1 MNAPSR
7 TTTTIRQLR
16 ILKINEV
23 LELTS
28 LSRATHFAKLNAKSK
43 SYDPNYPKPIK
54 LGPRSVGYVEQEV
67 IDWLRARMEAR

>member
-7 TTTTIRQLR
+7 TTNTIRQLR

-43 SYDPNYPKPIK
+43 SYDPDYPKPIK